1 MKFNKLL
8 LVLFSAALTACGGGG
23 GGGGGGGT
31 VSSTNTFNLQSGYV
45 ALASTG
51 WSKTF
56 TITGTCSGT
65 IAITQGA
72 ATTATNFESAAAL
85 SGNSVV
91 TTTFSNC
98 NPPSSASTSTRY
110 YDSNYIPKGYSIQG
124 GNYAVYAS
132 APTLPTSVRVGDVG
146 VIGTLNLYTNNTKS
160 TSAGRED
167 SSYVIEA
174 DTATTAIVNVISKY
188 YNAAGT
194 LTLTEQDRYRMAAD
208 GSLTAISLDLQYANG
223 STTRLIGN

>member
-8 LVLFSAALTACGGGG
+8 LVLISAALTACGGGG

-51 WSKTF
+51 WNKTF
-56 TITGTCSGT
+56 TVTGTCSGS
-65 IAITQGA
+65 IAVTQGA

-98 NPPSSASTSTRY
+98 NPPSSASTETRY
-110 YDSNYIPKGYSIQG
+110 YDSNYIPKGYSVQG

-146 VIGTLNLYTNNTKS
+146 VIGTLNLYTNSTKS
-160 TSAGRED
+160 TSAGHQDE
-167 SSYVIEA
+167 SYVIEA

-194 LTLTEQDRYRMAAD
+194 LTSTEQDRYRMAAD
-208 GSLTAISLDLQYANG
+208 GSLTAISLDIQYANG
-223 STTRLIGN
+223 STTHLIGN

>member
-8 LVLFSAALTACGGGG
+8 FVLISAALTAC
-23 GGGGGGGT
+23 GGGGGGT

-98 NPPSSASTSTRY
+98 NPPSSAATETRY
-110 YDSNYIPKGYSIQG
+110 YDSNYIPKGYSVQG

-160 TSAGRED
+160 TSAGRQD
-167 SSYVIEA
+167 GSYVIEA

-194 LTLTEQDRYRMAAD
+194 LTSTEQDRYRMAAD
-208 GSLTAISLDLQYANG
+208 GSLTAISLDIQYANG
-223 STTRLIGN
+223 STTHLIGN

>member
-8 LVLFSAALTACGGGG
+8 FVLISAALTACGGGG

-56 TITGTCSGT
+56 TITGTCAGT
-65 IAITQGA
+65 IAVTQGA

-98 NPPSSASTSTRY
+98 NPPSSASTETRY
-110 YDSNYIPKGYSIQG
+110 YKLCS
-124 GNYAVYAS
+124 
-132 APTLPTSVRVGDVG
+132 
-146 VIGTLNLYTNNTKS
+146 
-160 TSAGRED
+160 
-167 SSYVIEA
+167 
-174 DTATTAIVNVISKY
+174 
-188 YNAAGT
+188 
-194 LTLTEQDRYRMAAD
+194 
-208 GSLTAISLDLQYANG
+208 
-223 STTRLIGN
+223 